1 MKKIIVAFITIFIFG
16 CSNDSSNGTEI
27 INNTTNDYLKV
38 TLDAYNFNFNEG
50 SSFNSTNNN
59 VVLELLN
66 SNIVKRIGSPIASST
81 SSGIGSYG
89 YTNNIY
95 DTIFKEN
102 NKITLFKKVIPFN
115 GITAIA
121 PDKKEFFLHNNGKI
135 NYKINYKE
143 EYTNSDNDTL
153 YFNYSNEK
161 IIQTYSKAYGYK
173 TKESDFY
180 YNTNENLDSIVTK
193 FYYYDSQLNQILLSP
208 SREVETFEGY
218 DTSINPFNSLTIFDD
233 MFKRSLSKNNY
244 SKHNITQ
251 YNPYFV
257 KYTKNLTLQHDSMGN
272 LIYKN

>member
-1 MKKIIVAFITIFIFG
+1 MKKIIFILIITLFIG
-16 CSNDSSNGTEI
+16 C
-27 INNTTNDYLKV
+27 TNDESNSENNINYINISINE
-38 TLDAYNFNFNEG
+38 YNFNLNEG
-50 SSFNSTNNN
+50 SQYNYAPNNIIFDKLNGN
-59 VVLELLN
+59 VV
-66 SNIVKRIGSPIASST
+66 KRKGYPITASTISGSQNYFT
-81 SSGIGSYG
+81 Y
-89 YTNNIY
+89 NIY
-95 DTIFKEN
+95 DTIYKEN

-115 GITAIA
+115 GITAIS

-208 SREVETFEGY
+208 TREVETFEGY
-218 DTSINPFNSLTIFDD
+218 DTSMNPFSSLTIFDD